1 MGKIFDALEK
11 VEKSSPGSIISKAKP
26 KRSKP
31 KKVKRRRE
39 RTLEKPPEKVV
50 AFVNS
55 NGGRISGTLD
65 QTLIAYHDPQSI
77 EAELFKVLRTNI
89 LFPADGVPPRTI
101 LVTSALPGDGKS
113 FVSSNLAISI
123 SQGVE
128 EHVLLIDGD
137 LRKPSVHQRFGFGK
151 VAGLSDYLVSGD
163 DIGDVFLKTPI
174 DKLTIVPSGE
184 PPINPAELMS
194 SKKMKALLDEV
205 KSRYDDRYVIIDSP
219 PPAMASETNAIAKYV
234 DGVIIVVRAEKTPR
248 EAVADTIAQIGK
260 EKLIG
265 LVLNQV
271 DRSQTK
277 YYGYTKTYY
286 RET

>member
-26 KRSKP
+26 KKSRP

-55 NGGRISGTLD
+55 NGGRISGKLD
-65 QTLIAYHDPQSI
+65 QTLIAYYDPQSV

-89 LFPADGVPPRTI
+89 LFPADGAPPKTI
-101 LVTSALPGDGKS
+101 LITSALPGDGKS

-123 SQGVE
+123 AQGVE
-128 EHVLLIDGD
+128 EHVLLLDGD
-137 LRKPSVHQRFGFGK
+137 LRKPSIHQRFGFGK
-151 VAGLSDYLVSGD
+151 VPGLSDYLVSGN

-174 DKLTIVPSGE
+174 EKLTIVPSGE
-184 PPINPAELMS
+184 PPINPAELVS

-205 KSRYDDRYVIIDSP
+205 KSRYDDRYIIIDSP

-234 DGVIIVVRAEKTPR
+234 DGVILVVRAEKTPR

-277 YYGYTKTYY
+277 YYGYNKSYY
-286 RET
+286 RES